1 MEWSRLRPGTGPRSL
16 AISTECHGCRS
27 GKRTT
32 APRVPEG
39 FWGTGYGG
47 TNPPLHPWH
56 PQGKKSNL
64 GLMPFEITAF
74 ADEIAPDLATQLR
87 VMKLNRVVGLD
98 LRGVDGK
105 NVLALSDDAVDEVG
119 RAVKEAGLR
128 VQCIGSPVNKV
139 RLEEGTEIQ
148 EGAKLDRAIEVAQRL
163 GIRRIRIFTPES
175 EDGDAVMAYME
186 RQVER
191 AAKGN
196 ALLLVEN
203 DAKYWSAYPQNAKR
217 LFREL
222 AGTNLMAA
230 FDFANAHLLG
240 TTVEEW
246 FPWIVPFLDTLHIKD
261 AKDGKVVPAGEG
273 DAGVAIT
280 LKALWDDH
288 WHGPL
293 TLEPHL
299 AHAGAAGG
307 FSGEELFGQA
317 ANALYS
323 ILAEL
328 PA

>member
-1 MEWSRLRPGTGPRSL
+1 
-16 AISTECHGCRS
+16 
-27 GKRTT
+27 
-32 APRVPEG
+32 
-39 FWGTGYGG
+39 
-47 TNPPLHPWH
+47 
-56 PQGKKSNL
+56 
-64 GLMPFEITAF
+64 MPFEITAF

-87 VMKLNRVVGLD
+87 VMKLNCVVGLD

-105 NVLALSDDAVDEVG
+105 NVLALSDAEIDEVG
-119 RAVKEAGLR
+119 RAVAEAGLR
-128 VQCIGSPVNKV
+128 VQCVGSSVNKV
-139 RLEEGTEIQ
+139 RLEEGTEAQ
-148 EGAKLDRAIEVAQRL
+148 EGAKLDRAIEVAGRL

-186 RQVER
+186 RQVEK
-191 AAKGN
+191 AAKGD

-246 FPWIVPFLDTLHIKD
+246 FPWIVPYLDTLHIKD
-261 AKDGKVVPAGEG
+261 ARIDESGHGKVVPAGEG